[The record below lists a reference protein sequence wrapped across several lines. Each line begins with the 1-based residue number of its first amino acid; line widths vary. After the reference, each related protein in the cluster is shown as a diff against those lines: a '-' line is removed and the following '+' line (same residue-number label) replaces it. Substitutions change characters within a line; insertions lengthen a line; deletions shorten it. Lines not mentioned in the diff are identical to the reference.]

1 MKRFL
6 QKTTDIV
13 PPAPKTELCMEDFA
27 KMNIRKTLLEA
38 SFALGVALMLPEQ
51 APATEKKPET
61 PEEAAFRW
69 TFGEEG
75 FAPKW
80 EYDVKHKGKYPTI
93 GYGSRMD
100 LPEFETA
107 AKACF
112 GDKCEDFMRRAK
124 DPNVGITEPEARQI
138 ATHSIMTTYRPRV
151 EKMIKNFGELPADV
165 QGALVSSAY
174 RGAITG
180 SPETVRLINAGEY
193 EAAAR
198 AYVDREDYRDA
209 QKPENKKNF
218 GGIVKRMNREAE
230 AIRSLGAKPA
240 PTATTT
246 ATTAV
251 TTPVATP
258 ASAPKAKESA
268 PASASSSQDYEIK
281 KGDTLSAIAKRTG
294 RSVEAIAR
302 ENKIAD
308 PNKISVGQKLR
319 IPQG

>member
-6 QKTTDIV
+6 QKTVDVVTPV
-13 PPAPKTELCMEDFA
+13 VESELSMEDLA

-38 SFALGVALMLPEQ
+38 GLALGVALMLSEQ
-51 APATEKKPET
+51 APAAEKKPET

-138 ATHSIMTTYRPRV
+138 ATHSIMTTYKPRV
-151 EKMIKNFGELPADV
+151 EKMVKNFGELPADV

-180 SPETVRLINAGEY
+180 SPAAVRLMNAGDY
-193 EAAAR
+193 EGAAR
-198 AYVDREDYRDA
+198 EYINRQDYRDA
-209 QKPENKKNF
+209 LKPENKKKF
-218 GGIVKRMNREAE
+218 GGIVKRMDREAE
-230 AIRSLGAKPA
+230 AIRSLGKSPA
-240 PTATTT
+240 PVPTPTT
-246 ATTAV
+246 V
-251 TTPVATP
+251 PTTPAA
-258 ASAPKAKESA
+258 ASALTPKTKESA
-268 PASASSSQDYEIK
+268 PVSVLSSQEYEIK
-281 KGDTLSAIAKRTG
+281 KGDTLSAISKRTG
-294 RSVEAIAR
+294 RSVEAISR

-308 PNKISVGQKLR
+308 PNKISVGQKIR

>member
-1 MKRFL
+1 MKRFM
-6 QKTTDIV
+6 QKSVETVTPMV
-13 PPAPKTELCMEDFA
+13 ESELSMEDLA
-27 KMNIRKTLLEA
+27 KMNIKKTLMESAL
-38 SFALGVALMLPEQ
+38 ALGAVISLTEQ
-51 APATEKKPET
+51 APAAQKKEET

-100 LPEFETA
+100 LPEFEAA

-112 GDKCEDFMRRAK
+112 GDQCGDFMRRAK
-124 DPNVGITEPEARQI
+124 DPNVGITEPEARKI

-180 SPETVRLINAGEY
+180 SPAAVRLINAGEY

-218 GGIVKRMNREAE
+218 GGIVKRMDREAA

-240 PTATTT
+240 PVAKTATTP
-246 ATTAV
+246 
-251 TTPVATP
+251 TTPPAT
-258 ASAPKAKESA
+258 A
-268 PASASSSQDYEIK
+268 PAAKPKEAAPPPATSSQDYEIK
-281 KGDTLSAIAKRTG
+281 KGDTLSGIAKRTG

-308 PNKISVGQKLR
+308 PNKIGVGQKIK